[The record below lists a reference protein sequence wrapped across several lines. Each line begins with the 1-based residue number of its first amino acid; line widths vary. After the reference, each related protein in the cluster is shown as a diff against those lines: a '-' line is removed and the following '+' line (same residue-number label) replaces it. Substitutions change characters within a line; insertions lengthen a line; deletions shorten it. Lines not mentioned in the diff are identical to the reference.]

1 MCVCRWLANGQNPQS
16 VLVTAARS
24 DNDLAQENERLRQQ
38 LAGQGQRSVYFG
50 GGGLFMMSE
59 VSEDRSFKVQREA
72 MERIARGAREGT
84 LRNKLK
90 INSLMNDVLKGGF
103 RTTKG
108 FDTMASNGVVHKK
121 DQIYSSRRRRND
133 ASAAPRATG
142 KLSNRRRFY
151 KLTHYPSPFL
161 SGSGSH
167 MNPRAMGKQL
177 NKRRKWGSLSIQG
190 VGVLTIP
197 TRIRGKSGSCW
208 RRFSPPPGSRMVLV
222 CWFTIDAHS
231 LPIFYF

>member
-108 FDTMASNGVVHKK
+108 FDSSTPWHLTAWSTRRIKFTHRGDEGTTQAQRRERRVSLAIVVGF
-121 DQIYSSRRRRND
+121 I
-133 ASAAPRATG
+133 
-142 KLSNRRRFY
+142 
-151 KLTHYPSPFL
+151 
-161 SGSGSH
+161 
-167 MNPRAMGKQL
+167 
-177 NKRRKWGSLSIQG
+177 
-190 VGVLTIP
+190 
-197 TRIRGKSGSCW
+197 
-208 RRFSPPPGSRMVLV
+208 
-222 CWFTIDAHS
+222 S
-231 LPIFYF
+231 LPITHPHSFLALALT